1 MRRRPAWLAP
11 LAQAS
16 VAALLMGMAATA
28 TGRIDRDWRWWMLA
42 HLAVG
47 SVMGA
52 WNAGRAW
59 ICWLPLG
66 TGMALV
72 HLAEVSFRGPFDY
85 PSRALARAD
94 LVMLA
99 PAAAGLAFGSLV
111 RVGLSLGGWFREPDG
126 EPARILPR
134 STAAWMATVLGAAVA
149 FPILRWAVVDSGTIY
164 APGFDEARFRS
175 IRLDT
180 SAEEVMRLLGPPL
193 EVVPPSRH
201 RGELWLYADSC
212 HQGRRHWARRVLF
225 LDAEGWTTIRGGY
238 DDSW

>member
-16 VAALLMGMAATA
+16 VAGLLMGTVAAA
-28 TGRIDRDWRWWMLA
+28 SGRIWCDWRWWMLA

-47 SVMGA
+47 AVLGA

-66 TGMALV
+66 AGMALV
-72 HLAEVSFRGPFDY
+72 HFGDVSFRGPFYY
-85 PSRALARAD
+85 PPRAFAQAD
-94 LVMLA
+94 LVMLV
-99 PAAAGLAFGSLV
+99 PAAAGLAFGALV

-126 EPARILPR
+126 SPVRILPR
-134 STAAWMATVLGAAVA
+134 STAGWMATVLGAVVA

-164 APGFDEARFRS
+164 APGFDEARFRG

-180 SAEEVMRLLGPPL
+180 PAEEVARLLGPPL
-193 EVVPPSRH
+193 EVVPASRH
-201 RGELWLYADSC
+201 RGELWLYADTC
-212 HQGRRHWARRVLF
+212 HRGRRHWARRVMF
-225 LDAEGWTTIRGGY
+225 LDVEGWTTIDGGY